1 LTPTDAPGNVLLP
14 KSETGLTRDSVAN
27 VSLVVALDKDAFTER
42 VRKIPRRRL
51 ELIFAGIDTVLG
63 R

>member
-1 LTPTDAPGNVLLP
+1 VLLP
-14 KSETGLTRDSVAN
+14 KSETGLNRDSVAN
-27 VSLVVALDKDAFTER
+27 VSLIVALDKDVLAER

-51 ELIFAGIDTVLG
+51 ELILAGIDTMLG